1 MKSVAN
7 IMRKLPNVPAAEIV
21 PLKVD
26 AGTVQVINALFREL
40 MAIFPAW
47 KQAWPDQEA
56 IGAAKATWTK
66 AFMAEGI
73 TKIEQIRFGIEQ
85 CRKLGSDFA
94 PSVGKFIKL
103 CQPTPEMLGIPPL
116 NKAFREACRNAHP
129 MMAGQANWSHQA
141 VWHTAKECGFESL
154 NRLETSL
161 ALKLFERNYVITTR
175 RMVDGLPLQAM
186 PLALPEKS
194 QARCT
199 PEVGREALAKIRAM
213 RCSTATA
220 QPEVRADG
228 NF

>member
-1 MKSVAN
+1 MKSVAS
-7 IMRKLPNVPAAEIV
+7 IMQNLSNVPSAEVV
-21 PLKVD
+21 PLKID
-26 AGTVQVINALFREL
+26 EGTVQVINQLFREL

-47 KQAWPDQEA
+47 KQAWPDKEA

-103 CQPTPEMLGIPPL
+103 CQPTPEMLGIPL
-116 NKAFREACRNAHP
+116 LEKAFREACRNAHP
-129 MMAGQANWSHQA
+129 SMAGQAKWSHQA

-161 ALKLFERNYVITTR
+161 ALKLFERNYVITSR

-186 PLALPEKS
+186 PLALPA
-194 QARCT
+194 QAQSRRT
-199 PEVGREALAKIRAM
+199 PDVGKDALAQIRAM
-213 RCSTATA
+213 RAGGQHA
-220 QPEVRADG
+220 
-228 NF
+228 

>member
-1 MKSVAN
+1 MQSVAN
-7 IMRKLPNVPAAEIV
+7 MMRQLPNVPTAEAAV
-21 PLKVD
+21 PKID

-66 AFMAEGI
+66 AFMAENI

-116 NKAFREACRNAHP
+116 EKAFREACRNAHP
-129 MMAGQANWSHQA
+129 MMAGKGKWSHNA
-141 VWHTAKECGFESL
+141 VWHAAKESGFEPL

-161 ALKLFERNYVITTR
+161 GLKLFERNYVITIR
-175 RMVDGLPLQAM
+175 RMVEGLPLQAM
-186 PLALPEKS
+186 PLALPAKA
-194 QARCT
+194 QARRT
-199 PEVGREALAKIRAM
+199 PDVGNDALANIRAL
-213 RCSTATA
+213 
-220 QPEVRADG
+220 RAG
-228 NF
+228 GSHA

>member
-7 IMRKLPNVPAAEIV
+7 IMQQLPNVPSGEVV

-66 AFMAEGI
+66 AFMAENI

-116 NKAFREACRNAHP
+116 EKAFREACRNAHP
-129 MMAGQANWSHQA
+129 SMAGQANWSHQA

-175 RMVDGLPLQAM
+175 RMVDGLPLQTM
-186 PLALPEKS
+186 PLALPPKA
-194 QARCT
+194 QARRT
-199 PEVGREALAKIRAM
+199 PDIGNQALAELRA
-213 RCSTATA
+213 R
-220 QPEVRADG
+220 RAGVAPAEQSQGDC
-228 NF
+228 

>member
-7 IMRKLPNVPAAEIV
+7 MMRQLPNVPSAEVV
-21 PLKVD
+21 PLKID

-66 AFMAEGI
+66 AFMAESI

-85 CRKLGSDFA
+85 CRKVGSDFA

-116 NKAFREACRNAHP
+116 EKAFREACRNAHP
-129 MMAGQANWSHQA
+129 SMAGQGKWSHPA

-161 ALKLFERNYVITTR
+161 AQKLFERNYVITTR
-175 RMVDGLPLQAM
+175 RMVEGLPLQAM
-186 PLALPEKS
+186 PLALPA
-194 QARCT
+194 QAAARRT
-199 PEVGREALAKIRAM
+199 PALGNQALADMRAM
-213 RCSTATA
+213 RAG
-220 QPEVRADG
+220 VRHA
-228 NF
+228 

>member
-1 MKSVAN
+1 MQSVAN
-7 IMRKLPNVPAAEIV
+7 IMRQLPNVATVEPAV
-21 PLKVD
+21 PKID

-66 AFMAEGI
+66 AFMAENI

-116 NKAFREACRNAHP
+116 EKAFREACRNAHP
-129 MMAGQANWSHQA
+129 MMAGKGKWSHNA
-141 VWHTAKECGFESL
+141 VWHAAKECGFEPL

-161 ALKLFERNYVITTR
+161 GLKLFERNYVITIR
-175 RMVDGLPLQAM
+175 RMVEGLPLQAM
-186 PLALPEKS
+186 PLALPAKA
-194 QARCT
+194 QARRT
-199 PEVGREALAKIRAM
+199 PDIGNKALAELRA
-213 RCSTATA
+213 R
-220 QPEVRADG
+220 RAG
-228 NF
+228 ASA